1 MLRISIVAVLMMAL
15 VSGRVAP
22 DGATR
27 KAAAVAPEG
36 YAARAT
42 LQWLSFQDAQTRLR
56 GEPRVIIMDI
66 YTDWCYWC
74 KVMDKNTYED
84 RAVAAYL
91 QEKFYPVRFNAETRT
106 SVSWRGKS
114 YDFNP
119 GYKVNDLAISLT
131 SGKLAYPTIV
141 IITPDDHAPTYL
153 TGYRKPADL
162 EPVLKYFGEGAYK
175 TQSYRDFSKHF
186 QPTWR

>member
-1 MLRISIVAVLMMAL
+1 MVML

-22 DGATR
+22 EN
-27 KAAAVAPEG
+27 AAYKAPERT
-36 YAARAT
+36 AV
-42 LQWLSFQDAQTRLR
+42 QWLSFQEAQNRLKS
-56 GEPRVIIMDI
+56 EPRVIIMDI

-84 RAVAAYL
+84 RAVAGYL
-91 QEKFYPVRFNAETRT
+91 QGKFYPVRFNAESRA
-106 SVSWRGKS
+106 SVSWKGKS

-119 GYKVNDLAISLT
+119 GYRVNDLAISLT

-141 IITPDDHAPTYL
+141 IITPDDRAPTYL

-175 TQSYRDFSKHF
+175 TESFREFSKRF
-186 QPTWR
+186 QAAWR

>member
-1 MLRISIVAVLMMAL
+1 MYILRASIFSILMTAL

-22 DGATR
+22 
-27 KAAAVAPEG
+27 E
-36 YAARAT
+36 RAS
-42 LQWLSFQDAQTRLR
+42 LQWLSFQEAQNRVK

-74 KVMDKNTYED
+74 KVMDKNTYQD

-91 QEKFYPVRFNAETRT
+91 QDKFYPVRFNAETHA
-106 SVSWRGKS
+106 SVSWKGKS

-119 GYKVNDLAISLT
+119 GYRVNDLAISLT
-131 SGKLAYPTIV
+131 SGKLAYPTLV
-141 IITPDDHAPTYL
+141 IITPDDHNPTYL
-153 TGYRKPADL
+153 MGYRKPADL

-175 TQSYRDFSKHF
+175 TQSYREFKKSF
-186 QPTWR
+186 QASWK